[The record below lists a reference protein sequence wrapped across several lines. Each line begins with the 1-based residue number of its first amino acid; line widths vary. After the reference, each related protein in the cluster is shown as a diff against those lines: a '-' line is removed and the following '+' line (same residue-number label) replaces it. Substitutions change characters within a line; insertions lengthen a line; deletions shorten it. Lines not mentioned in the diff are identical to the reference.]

1 LFFKGILGGRKL
13 RNISVVMGLKIED
26 GIAISST
33 HTSSVINSSNVDIRK
48 AKKEIEKAIIK
59 INPFHF
65 EFVGALHTNGIGF
78 TRYTKIK
85 GESK

>member
-1 LFFKGILGGRKL
+1 MFFKGIFGGRKL
-13 RNISVVMGLKIED
+13 RNISVDKGLKIED
-26 GIAISST
+26 GVAISST
-33 HTSSVINSSNVDIRK
+33 HTSSVINSSNVDIQK

-65 EFVGALHTNGIGF
+65 EFVGALHTNGNGF

>member
-1 LFFKGILGGRKL
+1 
-13 RNISVVMGLKIED
+13 MGLKIED

-33 HTSSVINSSNVDIRK
+33 HTSSVINSSNVDIQK
-48 AKKEIEKAIIK
+48 AKKEIEKTIIK

-65 EFVGALHTNGIGF
+65 EFVGALHTNGNEF